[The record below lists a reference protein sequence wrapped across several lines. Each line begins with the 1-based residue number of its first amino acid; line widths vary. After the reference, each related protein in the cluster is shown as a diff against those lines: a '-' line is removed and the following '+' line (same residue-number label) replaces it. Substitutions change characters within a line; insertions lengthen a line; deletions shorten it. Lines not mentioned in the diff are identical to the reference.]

1 MATAALAP
9 PLPQQQYSKEDEML
23 LVFARLM
30 EGGREDDETCR
41 DLDSLTALLN
51 SDSDASSAPGHESI
65 CKAIDM
71 DLVDTL
77 LGYLDLR
84 QPDAIRGRAVLTTSA
99 YLRAAGAQG
108 EQQLTEFFGNRIRRS
123 AYDDYIVA
131 FCVAA
136 ATFPI
141 VPALTSRLFLADG
154 FLSSLGPLM
163 RRKWK
168 SRKVETAC
176 LEMLNAA
183 CMMPECR
190 DAVDK
195 YCTDWLEEVVDSDP
209 AEVVAEI
216 SRETDVQQQG
226 GTISLRRH
234 SEHVLN
240 MAAVILMKL
249 RVSGLG
255 GRRPSYRPVF

>member
-9 PLPQQQYSKEDEML
+9 QLPQQQYSKEDETL

-30 EGGREDDETCR
+30 EGGQEDEETCR
-41 DLDSLTALLN
+41 DLDNLTALLN
-51 SDSDASSAPGHESI
+51 QDSDAASVDKGHESI
-65 CKAIDM
+65 CKVIDM
-71 DLVDTL
+71 DLVDTM

-84 QPDAIRGRAVLTTSA
+84 QPDMIRGRAVLTTSA
-99 YLRAAGAQG
+99 YLRAARTQG
-108 EQQLTEFFGNRIRRS
+108 EQYLTEFFTNRIRRGT
-123 AYDDYIVA
+123 YDDYIVA

-141 VPALTSRLFLADG
+141 VPSLTSQLFLADG

-183 CMMPECR
+183 CMIPDCR
-190 DAVDK
+190 DAVEK

-209 AEVVAEI
+209 AEVVAQV

-240 MAAVILMKL
+240 MAAVILTKL
-249 RVSGLG
+249 RMQGSSENAIAES
-255 GRRPSYRPVF
+255 P